1 NTPLEAAQKDL
12 RKRGKVLASKKSSRT
27 AAEGTLAVAQDEGKV
42 AVIELNCETDF
53 VARNDIFQYLALAM
67 AKRALLVEDSSQQVS
82 GVFPFGPE
90 LFEDLKLNLDHP
102 KVNGETTVSNA
113 VTEVAAIMGENVK
126 FRRGFLMSKPSAGVL
141 SAYLHTSPQP
151 GLGRI
156 AGIVSLEVEGGNTQ
170 LEAVQRVG
178 SEIAMH
184 VVAAKPLFLSKDLV
198 SSEASDE
205 PVAQSA

>member
-1 NTPLEAAQKDL
+1 MVYFGACL
-12 RKRGKVLASKKSSRT
+12 
-27 AAEGTLAVAQDEGKV
+27 TLLCLYMK
-42 AVIELNCETDF
+42 T
-53 VARNDIFQYLALAM
+53 
-67 AKRALLVEDSSQQVS
+67 
-82 GVFPFGPE
+82 
-90 LFEDLKLNLDHP
+90 
-102 KVNGETTVSNA
+102 
-113 VTEVAAIMGENVK
+113 
-126 FRRGFLMSKPSAGVL
+126 
-141 SAYLHTSPQP
+141 